1 MDSQEI
7 HPLIKENLLPIILGG
22 VGLALL
28 GFGLFQYFSHK
39 TEEPPIVFEESREV
53 EETVEVVVDV
63 SGAVIKPGVY
73 KLTSKSRIVDALAK
87 AGGLSEDAD
96 REYVEKNI
104 NLAGKVTDGAK
115 IYIPRTGEE
124 ILAEDS
130 AAAAIGPVIN
140 INLATSE
147 TLETLP
153 GIGEVTAQKIIDG
166 RPYSNPEELLN
177 KKIVGVATYEKIKDK
192 IAAN

>member
-1 MDSQEI
+1 MDSQDI
-7 HPLIKENLLPIILGG
+7 NPLIKQNLLPILLGG
-22 VGLALL
+22 VGLALVA
-28 GFGLFQYFSHK
+28 FGLFQYMNHK
-39 TEEPPIVFEESREV
+39 TEEPPIVFEESKEEEKPTEV
-53 EETVEVVVDV
+53 IVDV

-73 KLTSKSRIVDALAK
+73 KLTSKSRIVDALAE

-115 IYIPRTGEE
+115 IYIPRTGEQ

-130 AAAAIGPVIN
+130 DSVAGPVIN
-140 INLATSE
+140 INLASSD

-153 GIGEVTAQKIIDG
+153 GIGEVTAQKIIEG
-166 RPYSNPEELLN
+166 RPYSASEELLA